1 MSSLAYKRI
10 EDSCYGAVGDIALLV
25 EFTYSESKLSGILSH
40 DIIDLTVH
48 IVDFET
54 KKVVVSDIDIG
65 GQSYLGKSWDD
76 IITQGIWDYLRS
88 NI

>member
-1 MSSLAYKRI
+1 MNSLAYKRI

-25 EFTYSESKLSGILSH
+25 EFTYSESDQ

>member
-25 EFTYSESKLSGILSH
+25 EFTYSESDQ

-65 GQSYLGKSWDD
+65 GQSYQGKSWVD
-76 IITQGIWDYLRS
+76 IIIQDIWDYLRS

>member
-1 MSSLAYKRI
+1 MNSLAYKRI

-25 EFTYSESKLSGILSH
+25 EFTYSESDH

>member
-10 EDSCYGAVGDIALLV
+10 EDSCYSAVGDIALLV
-25 EFTYSESKLSGILSH
+25 EFTYSESDQ

-65 GQSYLGKSWDD
+65 GQSYQGKSWDD
-76 IITQGIWDYLRS
+76 IITQDIWDYLRS